1 VRLLPA
7 APEEFRFSPEDAFSR
22 ETKYRNAH
30 LAILVIATMP
40 FTPCFVVEA
49 SSRNKPH
56 RERSARH

>member
-1 VRLLPA
+1 MR
-7 APEEFRFSPEDAFSR
+7 SR
-22 ETKYRNAH
+22 AKRKIAAH

-49 SSRNKPH
+49 SSRNEPH